1 LRELIERPLG
11 NLKLC
16 AVMIDGIAFDGETFV
31 VALGIGQDGRKTV
44 LGLPTSSE
52 AHNRAPTLRAHA
64 TNSRT
69 GECIGCAYFPRGA
82 GLRSPAPLLDGH

>member
-1 LRELIERPLG
+1 VVARPALASGHQSHTSSNQIERPLG

-44 LGLPTSSE
+44 LGLPTGR
-52 AHNRAPTLRAHA
+52 H
-64 TNSRT
+64 
-69 GECIGCAYFPRGA
+69 
-82 GLRSPAPLLDGH
+82 